1 MNDNSET
8 WNKEPE
14 LNTFWFWEEIDWQ
27 AWIED
32 WKKLLLDVIGKGKR
46 QDVSEGALAG
56 FELLDLITEGI
67 KKEKLI
73 RFVIGTEMDNLGV

>member
-1 MNDNSET
+1 MNDNSEI

-46 QDVSEGALAG
+46 QDFSEGALAG

-73 RFVIGTEMDNLGV
+73 RFVIGTDMDNLGV